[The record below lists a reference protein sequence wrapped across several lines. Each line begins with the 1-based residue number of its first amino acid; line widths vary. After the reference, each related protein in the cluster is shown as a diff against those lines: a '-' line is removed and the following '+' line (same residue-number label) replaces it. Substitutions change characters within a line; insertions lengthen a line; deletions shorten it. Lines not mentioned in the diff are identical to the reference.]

1 MDDHNAYSDRF
12 DRAVALAVEAFR
24 PVFRKGSH
32 VPYITHLMM
41 VCAIVG
47 EHGGD
52 EDQMIA
58 AVLHDYLEDI
68 DGSSLALLH
77 LEFGPMVA
85 EYVLAL
91 SDTTTRPKPPW
102 RERKEAYLALLPHK
116 DPAVKLICA
125 ADKLH
130 NCRTLI
136 RDHGRVG
143 DEIFERFRP
152 AKEETLWYYR
162 ESLAALGHEWE
173 HPILGEL
180 EEEVRRL
187 HQVTGHPL

>member
-1 MDDHNAYSDRF
+1 MDNDHAYSDRF

-24 PVFRKGSH
+24 PVRRKGSR

-47 EHGGD
+47 EHGGS

-68 DGSSLALLH
+68 EGSSVALLER
-77 LEFGPMVA
+77 EFGPQVA

-102 RERKEAYLALLPHK
+102 RERKEAYLALLPHLRAG
-116 DPAVKLICA
+116 P
-125 ADKLH
+125 
-130 NCRTLI
+130 
-136 RDHGRVG
+136 
-143 DEIFERFRP
+143 
-152 AKEETLWYYR
+152 
-162 ESLAALGHEWE
+162 
-173 HPILGEL
+173 
-180 EEEVRRL
+180 
-187 HQVTGHPL
+187 